1 MSISEPF
8 IRRPIA
14 TSLLMLGVLVFG
26 IGSYNLLPVA
36 ALPRVDFPT
45 VVVTTNYPGASP
57 ETMAS
62 AIATPLEQQFA
73 ALPSLTEMSSTS
85 GVGTTMITLQFD
97 LERSIDAAAQ
107 DVQQAI
113 NAATGLLPKD
123 LPSPPTY
130 RKTNPADRPVLI
142 YAIHS
147 DALPVYRIDD
157 YAYTIIAQKLATVK
171 GVAESRI
178 FGQKPYAVHVQ
189 VNPGELA
196 ARGIG
201 LEDLRSALTLATVNR
216 PKGNLASAHQTVTL
230 DTNDQI
236 FDAAGFRKVIVAY
249 KNGAPIRLGDIAEV
263 IDGVQNARAGAW
275 FERKPAE
282 GLAVQR
288 EAGANTNQVVDTIR
302 GAPYEPGLVKRY
314 LCSLDLLPAI
324 LLNCAPPPPGL
335 LEKLQE
341 SIPPSVQV
349 DLVSDRSIVIRA
361 AVHDVQFTMMLTI
374 GLVIL
379 VIFIF
384 LRTLWATVIPSL
396 AVPLSLLAT
405 FAVMYAVGYS
415 LDNISLMA
423 LTISVGFI
431 VDDAIVMIEN
441 IVRYLEQGDRPFEAA
456 LKGAGQIGFT
466 IISITFSLIAVFIP
480 LLFMGGIVG
489 RLFREFAV
497 TVSVAVVASAFI
509 SLTLTPVMCSLFLKG
524 QGEHPPG
531 RLSRLAERGF
541 VAVLRG
547 YDRGLIFIF
556 RHQLGALMATLG
568 LMGLTFIL
576 YFGVPYT
583 SYSGIPKGFFPQQ
596 DTGFIFGQAEARQ
609 DTSFAKMAG
618 IVHQIVDIVQKDPA
632 VNGAFY
638 FAGAYAYNP
647 TENTGRVFIQLKPH
661 DQRDVTSDQ
670 VIQRLRPK
678 VAAVEGAKFFMQSGQ
693 DISIGGRLSRTQYQ
707 YTLTD
712 TDSNELNQWAPMVEA
727 AMRKLPELQD
737 VASDQQI
744 AAPHIAIDIDR
755 DAASR
760 LGLSASLIDET
771 LYDAFGQ
778 RQIATM
784 YTSTNQYK
792 VILEV
797 KPEFQNDPTALS
809 KIYVSGPNGVQ
820 VPLSSFTHFTSKVE
834 PLLLSHQGQFPAVTL
849 SFNLAPGTAI
859 GQAVDKIQAMEADLH
874 MPATVNGAFQG
885 AAQAFKASLS
895 STPLLI
901 GAAIL
906 VVYIVLGIL
915 YESYIHPITILSAL
929 PSAGV
934 GALLALMIM
943 HYDLSVIALI
953 GVILLIGIVKKNAIM
968 MIDFALQAERL
979 EGKSP
984 LEAIHEACL
993 LRFRPIM
1000 MTTFAALF
1008 GGLPIAIGQGAGSEL
1023 RRPLGIAMVGGL
1035 LVSQWLT
1042 LYTTPVI
1049 YLYLDRLSRFL
1060 GGSRR
1065 QSRLAAALTDVQRPS
1080 LVEDSRGAAE

>member
-26 IGSYNLLPVA
+26 IGAYNLLPVA

-45 VVVTTNYPGASP
+45 VVVTTTYPGASP

-62 AIATPLEQQFA
+62 AVANPLEQQFA
-73 ALPSLTEMSSTS
+73 RLPDLAEMSSTS
-85 GVGTTMITLQFD
+85 GVGTTVITLQFD
-97 LERSIDAAAQ
+97 LERNIDAAAQ

-113 NAATGLLPKD
+113 NAAAGVLPRD
-123 LPSPPTY
+123 LPSPPIY

-147 DALPVYRIDD
+147 DGMPIYRLDD
-157 YAYTIIAQKLATVK
+157 YAYTIIAQKLSTVN
-171 GVAESRI
+171 GVAEARI

-189 VNPGELA
+189 VNPAALA

-201 LEDLRSALTLATVNR
+201 FEEVRAAINTASVNR
-216 PKGNLASAHQTVTL
+216 PKGNLTGEHQTVAL

-236 FDAAGFRKVIVAY
+236 FDAAGFRKVIVAWR
-249 KNGAPIRLGDIAEV
+249 NGAPMRLGDIAEV
-263 IDGVQNARAGAW
+263 VDGVQNARTGAW
-275 FERKPAE
+275 FEGKPAE
-282 GLAVQR
+282 GLAIQR
-288 EAGANTNQVVDTIR
+288 EAGANTMQVVETIK
-302 GAPYEPGLVKRY
+302 ET
-314 LCSLDLLPAI
+314 LP
-324 LLNCAPPPPGL
+324 
-335 LEKLQE
+335 KLQE
-341 SIPPSVQV
+341 SIPPSVHI
-349 DLVSDRSIVIRA
+349 DLVADRSLVIRA

-374 GLVIL
+374 GLVVL
-379 VIFIF
+379 VIFVF

-405 FAVMYAVGYS
+405 FAIMYGLGYS
-415 LDNISLMA
+415 LNNISLMA
-423 LTISVGFI
+423 LPISVGFV

-441 IVRYLEQGDRPFEAA
+441 IVRYLEEGDRPFEAA

-480 LLFMGGIVG
+480 LLFMGGIIG

-497 TVSVAVVASAFI
+497 TVSVAVIASAFV
-509 SLTLTPVMCSLFLKG
+509 SLTLTPVMCSLFLKSHS
-524 QGEHPPG
+524 ERPPG
-531 RLSRLAERGF
+531 RVSQWAERGF
-541 VAVLRG
+541 QAVLAG
-547 YDRGLIFIF
+547 YDRGLKFIF
-556 RHQLGALMATLG
+556 RHQFAALMATIL
-568 LMGLTFIL
+568 LMFATAYL
-576 YFGVPYT
+576 YIQ
-583 SYSGIPKGFFPQQ
+583 IPKGFFPQQ
-596 DTGFIFGQAEARQ
+596 DTGFIFGQVVTRQ
-609 DTSFAKMAG
+609 DASFAKTAG
-618 IVHQIVDIVQKDPA
+618 LVHQIVDIVREDPA
-632 VNGAFY
+632 VSGAFY
-638 FAGAYAYNP
+638 FAGAYSYNP
-647 TENTGRVFIQLKPH
+647 TENTGRVFMQLKPH
-661 DQRDVTSDQ
+661 HEREVTSDQ

-678 VAAVEGAKFFMQSGQ
+678 VAAVQDAKFFMQSGQ

-712 TDSNELNQWAPMVEA
+712 TDTDELNHWAPIVEA

-744 AAPHIAIDIDR
+744 AAPHLSIDIDR

-760 LGLSASLIDET
+760 LGVSASLIDET

-778 RQIATM
+778 RQVATM
-784 YTSTNQYK
+784 YTATNQYK

-809 KIYVSGPNGVQ
+809 KIYVPGPNGVQ
-820 VPLSSFTHFTSKVE
+820 VPLSSFARFTNTLE
-834 PLLLSHQGQFPAVTL
+834 PLLISHQGQFPAVTL
-849 SFNLAPGTAI
+849 SFNLAPGVAI
-859 GQAVDKIQAMEADLH
+859 GQAVEKIQAMERELR
-874 MPATVNGAFQG
+874 MPATVNGSFQG
-885 AAQAFKASLS
+885 TAQAFQASLS
-895 STPLLI
+895 STPLLVA
-901 GAAIL
+901 AAIL
-906 VVYIVLGIL
+906 VVYIVLGML

-934 GALLALMIM
+934 GALLALMLL

-968 MIDFALQAERL
+968 MIDFALTAERV

-1060 GGSRR
+1060 GGSTRR
-1065 QSRLAAALTDVQRPS
+1065 SRLAEALTDAPRPR

>member
-8 IRRPIA
+8 IRRPIG

-26 IGSYNLLPVA
+26 IGAYNLLPVA
-36 ALPRVDFPT
+36 ALPKVDFPT
-45 VVVTTNYPGASP
+45 IAVQVNYPGASP
-57 ETMAS
+57 DTMAS
-62 AIATPLEQQFA
+62 AVATPLEQQFA
-73 ALPSLTEMSSTS
+73 ALPGLAEMTSMS
-85 GVGTTMITLQFD
+85 GVGATLITLQFD
-97 LERSIDAAAQ
+97 LERNIDGAAQ

-123 LPSPPTY
+123 LPNPPTY

-157 YAYTIIAQKLATVK
+157 YAYTILAQKLATVT
-171 GVAESRI
+171 GVSESRI
-178 FGQKPYAVHVQ
+178 FGQKQYAVHVQ
-189 VNPGELA
+189 VNPGALA

-201 LEDLRSALTLATVNR
+201 LEEVRAALTAATVNR
-216 PKGNLASAHQTVTL
+216 PKGVLEGAHRAVTL

-236 FDAAGFRKVIVAY
+236 FNAEGFRKVIVAWR
-249 KNGAPIRLGDIAEV
+249 NGAPVRLGDIAEV
-263 IDGVQNARAGAW
+263 KDTVQNQRSDAW
-275 FERKPAE
+275 FEGKQAE
-282 GLAVQR
+282 GLAIQR
-288 EAGANTNQVVDTIR
+288 EAGANTIQVVDT
-302 GAPYEPGLVKRY
+302 VKG
-314 LCSLDLLPAI
+314 LLPK
-324 LLNCAPPPPGL
+324 LL
-335 LEKLQE
+335 Q
-341 SIPPSVQV
+341 SVPPSLHV
-349 DLVSDRSIVIRA
+349 DLISDRSTVIRA

-384 LRTLWATVIPSL
+384 LRTLWATVIPSV

-405 FAVMYAVGYS
+405 FAVMYGIGYS

-423 LTISVGFI
+423 VTISVGFV

-480 LLFMGGIVG
+480 LLFMSGIIG

-497 TVSVAVVASAFI
+497 TVSVAVIASAVI

-524 QGEHPPG
+524 HSEHPPG
-531 RLSRLAERGF
+531 RFNQVCERGF
-541 VAVLRG
+541 QAMLRG
-547 YDRGLIFIF
+547 YDRGLKFVF
-556 RHQLGALMATLG
+556 RHQFATLMSTVLLMAATG
-568 LMGLTFIL
+568 ML
-576 YFGVPYT
+576 YMK
-583 SYSGIPKGFFPQQ
+583 IPKGFFPQQ

-609 DTSFAKMAG
+609 DTSFQKMAG
-618 IVHQIVDIVQKDPA
+618 ITHKLAEIVRQDPA
-632 VNGAFY
+632 VSGVLY
-638 FAGAYAYNP
+638 FAGASAFNP
-647 TENTGRVFIQLKPH
+647 TENTARVFIQLKPH
-661 DQRDVTSDQ
+661 DERELTSDQ

-693 DISIGGRLSRTQYQ
+693 DISIGGRLTRTQYQ

-712 TDSNELNQWAPMVEA
+712 TDSSELNHWAPIVET
-727 AMRKLPELQD
+727 AMQKLSVLQD

-744 AAPHIAIDIDR
+744 AAPHVAIEIDR

-760 LGLSASLIDET
+760 LGLTASLIDET

-797 KPEFQNDPTALS
+797 QPRFQDDPQALS
-809 KIYVSGPNGVQ
+809 KIYIPGPNGVQ
-820 VPLSSFTHFTSKVE
+820 VPLSSFAHFTSKVE
-834 PLLLSHQGQFPAVTL
+834 PLMLSHQGQFPAVTI
-849 SFNLAPGTAI
+849 SFNLAPGVAL
-859 GQAVDKIQAMEADLH
+859 GEAVDRIQALERELH
-874 MPATVNGAFQG
+874 LPPTVSGAFTG
-885 AAQAFKASLS
+885 TAQAFQASLS
-895 STPLLI
+895 STPLLVA
-901 GAAIL
+901 AAIL
-906 VVYIVLGIL
+906 VVYIVLGVL

-934 GALLALMIM
+934 GALLALILWPRSG
-943 HYDLSVIALI
+943 YTPPGSFNPLELFDPSAKIPANYELTVIAI
-953 GVILLIGIVKKNAIM
+953 VGVILLIGIVKKNAIM
-968 MIDFALQAERL
+968 MIDFALTAERY

-984 LEAIHEACL
+984 QEAIHEACL

-1008 GGLPIAIGQGAGSEL
+1008 GGLPIAIGGGAGSEL
-1023 RRPLGIAMVGGL
+1023 RRPLGIAIVGGL

-1049 YLYLDRLSRFL
+1049 YLYLDRLSRWL
-1060 GGSRR
+1060 GGREQQPSRI
-1065 QSRLAAALTDVQRPS
+1065 AEVLTDRPRPG
-1080 LVEDSRGAAE
+1080 LVEDPHVAE

>member
-8 IRRPIA
+8 IRRPIG
-14 TSLLMLGVLVFG
+14 TSLLMLGILVFG
-26 IGSYNLLPVA
+26 IGAYNLLPVA
-36 ALPRVDFPT
+36 ALPKVDFPT
-45 VVVTTNYPGASP
+45 ITVTTSYPGASP
-57 ETMAS
+57 DTMAS
-62 AIATPLEQQFA
+62 AVATPLEQQFA
-73 ALPSLTEMSSTS
+73 AISGLAEMTSTS

-97 LERSIDAAAQ
+97 LERNIDAAAQ

-123 LPSPPTY
+123 LPNPPIY

-142 YAIHS
+142 YAVHS

-189 VNPGELA
+189 VNPAALA
-196 ARGIG
+196 SRGIG
-201 LEDLRSALTLATVNR
+201 LEEVRTALTTATVNR
-216 PKGNLASAHQTVTL
+216 PKGNLEGANSVVTL

-236 FDAAGFRKVIVAY
+236 FNAAGFSKVIVAWR
-249 KNGAPIRLGDIAEV
+249 NGAPVRLGDIAEV

-288 EAGANTNQVVDTIR
+288 EAGANTIQVVETI
-302 GAPYEPGLVKRY
+302 K
-314 LCSLDLLPAI
+314 SLLPK
-324 LLNCAPPPPGL
+324 LL
-335 LEKLQE
+335 E
-341 SIPPSVQV
+341 SIPPTVHV
-349 DLVSDRSIVIRA
+349 DLVSDRSVVIRA
-361 AVHDVQFTMMLTI
+361 AVHDVQFTMLLTI
-374 GLVIL
+374 GLVVL

-384 LRTLWATVIPSL
+384 LRTLWATVIPSI

-405 FAVMYAVGYS
+405 FAAMYGIGYS

-423 LTISVGFI
+423 LTISVGFV

-480 LLFMGGIVG
+480 LLFMSGIIG

-497 TVSVAVVASAFI
+497 VVSVAVIASAVI

-524 QGEHPPG
+524 HGERPPG

-541 VAVLRG
+541 QATLRG
-547 YDRGLIFIF
+547 YDRGLKFVF
-556 RHQLGALMATLG
+556 RHQFATLMATLILMAATG
-568 LMGLTFIL
+568 LL
-576 YFGVPYT
+576 YMK
-583 SYSGIPKGFFPQQ
+583 IPKGFFPQQ

-609 DTSFAKMAG
+609 DTSFLKMEG
-618 IVHQIVDIVQKDPA
+618 MVHQVAEIVQNDPA
-632 VNGAFY
+632 VAGVFY

-661 DQRDVTSDQ
+661 DERKETSDQ

-678 VAAVEGAKFFMQSGQ
+678 VAAVQGLKFFMQSGQ
-693 DISIGGRLSRTQYQ
+693 DISVGGRLSRTQYQ

-712 TDSNELNQWAPMVEA
+712 TDSNELNHWAPIVEA
-727 AMRKLPELQD
+727 AIQKVPELQD

-744 AAPHIAIDIDR
+744 AAPHMAIEIDR

-760 LGLSASLIDET
+760 LGVSASLIDET

-797 KPEFQNDPTALS
+797 QPQFQDDPSALS
-809 KIYVSGPNGVQ
+809 KIYVPGPNGVQ
-820 VPLSSFTHFTSKVE
+820 IPLSSFAHFTSKVE
-834 PLLLSHQGQFPAVTL
+834 PLMLSHQGQFPALTI
-849 SFNLAPGTAI
+849 SFNLAPGVALGEAI
-859 GQAVDKIQAMEADLH
+859 DKIQALERQLH
-874 MPATVNGAFQG
+874 MPATVSGAFMG
-885 AAQAFKASLS
+885 TAQAFQASLS
-895 STPLLI
+895 STPLLVL
-901 GAAIL
+901 AAIL
-906 VVYIVLGIL
+906 VVYIVLGVL

-934 GALLALMIM
+934 GALLALILWPRPG
-943 HYDLSVIALI
+943 YTPPAKFDAWTLFDPSVGVPANYELTVIAI
-953 GVILLIGIVKKNAIM
+953 VGVVLLIGIVKKNAIM
-968 MIDFALQAERL
+968 MIDFALTAERH

-1008 GGLPIAIGQGAGSEL
+1008 GGLPIAIGGGAGSEL
-1023 RRPLGIAMVGGL
+1023 RRPLGIAIVGGL

-1049 YLYLDRLSRFL
+1049 YLYLDRLARRL
-1060 GGSRR
+1060 GAGR
-1065 QSRLAAALTDVQRPS
+1065 RPS
-1080 LVEDSRGAAE
+1080 RIAEALSDRPRPGRMVEDPHVAE